1 MANPDLERIRD
12 RINALREIL
21 SGRPPEVTGEVGP
34 LTEEGQR
41 QLDAINKN
49 RLEKSLGPPH
59 TVEEYIA
66 SKDLKSSSERGKFIV
81 QEGKPTTQRT
91 RMVFPEF
98 NLRETQ
104 VLVNEVTARII
115 EKTGAFGDDVLVALH
130 DLVAEHLYSDIT
142 IDEDTGN
149 VERLGGAP
157 LAALL
162 PGRVGIIFQR
172 EMLAASAEAYVDPRY
187 LLNGNKLGLMIDT
200 AEANEILSPGQAA
213 TLKVL
218 TPDQIKAAFNLS
230 AVEGVSAMSLP
241 WFDLTGD
248 ELTDALAWLDNT
260 AGIIENNTARIV
272 AEGIAAIEND
282 TKPKRF
288 DTEYLSYVASQSEM
302 GLLDP
307 ERELYAPGFDPAVEQ
322 QKARDEK
329 YLEAYGLETKT
340 LKDRVN
346 DLIDALG
353 GEKDSNLIRN
363 DPNRKLATADV
374 NKEIHAETQRIVNR
388 EEALARSENRDPD
401 NFAIFQQVADYVEG
415 VFEPPAD
422 GGDNQYDTEI
432 AARAANLEALDLSDP
447 EIHEKAVRQ
456 AYFNKTGLSAKD
468 LHPDVLKGL
477 YARLAGSNREEMR
490 DYIEQNQR
498 DIRLRSRLAGMQTDE
513 DLKALIKG
521 IDGMPTLDQL
531 DSPEAKTA
539 FKNWLEN
546 TVDAIQDAGPAPFD
560 PISELDPFDKEAE
573 RVGPLGL
580 LEAKVVALQNAL
592 DQLNPVLTQA
602 GEVVAAAAV
611 QKAFDE
617 QEKARL
623 AEEATYWTSARGKE
637 GFREVMFQQGFPEN
651 SITPERRR
659 ELEGIFSGE
668 LGKNALGSPEET
680 RAIIKGFQDE
690 KRTEDTFIAA
700 GFAPGVAR
708 AAATDRI
715 AEGFDINPLG
725 EIVPKPLYRTEH
737 QVIPGMD
744 PLRGRGRTYT
754 EFEPVPSRTNEQL
767 LEDKRIQLASGFPQ
781 RPTVDAKG
789 RPIPTTPGKFDP
801 VAETER
807 GKRSMAAEQAAAAR
821 ATASQAAIDE
831 QTATADWERAV
842 AHAGGAES
850 QVAPQATF
858 LAKHKAGRLQRA
870 AERQTAAT
878 PPAPIGVDPFPDE
891 TERRRRS
898 RLRGRGRTVVRF

>member
-81 QEGKPTTQRT
+81 QEGKPTTPRT

-447 EIHEKAVRQ
+447 EIHE
-456 AYFNKTGLSAKD
+456 
-468 LHPDVLKGL
+468 
-477 YARLAGSNREEMR
+477 
-490 DYIEQNQR
+490 
-498 DIRLRSRLAGMQTDE
+498 
-513 DLKALIKG
+513 
-521 IDGMPTLDQL
+521 
-531 DSPEAKTA
+531 
-539 FKNWLEN
+539 
-546 TVDAIQDAGPAPFD
+546 
-560 PISELDPFDKEAE
+560 
-573 RVGPLGL
+573 
-580 LEAKVVALQNAL
+580 
-592 DQLNPVLTQA
+592 
-602 GEVVAAAAV
+602 
-611 QKAFDE
+611 
-617 QEKARL
+617 
-623 AEEATYWTSARGKE
+623 
-637 GFREVMFQQGFPEN
+637 
-651 SITPERRR
+651 
-659 ELEGIFSGE
+659 
-668 LGKNALGSPEET
+668 
-680 RAIIKGFQDE
+680 
-690 KRTEDTFIAA
+690 
-700 GFAPGVAR
+700 
-708 AAATDRI
+708 
-715 AEGFDINPLG
+715 
-725 EIVPKPLYRTEH
+725 
-737 QVIPGMD
+737 
-744 PLRGRGRTYT
+744 
-754 EFEPVPSRTNEQL
+754 
-767 LEDKRIQLASGFPQ
+767 
-781 RPTVDAKG
+781 
-789 RPIPTTPGKFDP
+789 
-801 VAETER
+801 
-807 GKRSMAAEQAAAAR
+807 
-821 ATASQAAIDE
+821 
-831 QTATADWERAV
+831 
-842 AHAGGAES
+842 
-850 QVAPQATF
+850 
-858 LAKHKAGRLQRA
+858 
-870 AERQTAAT
+870 
-878 PPAPIGVDPFPDE
+878 
-891 TERRRRS
+891 
-898 RLRGRGRTVVRF
+898 